1 MWQGDGWIF
10 ITFRQFGQLR
20 KPWPG
25 NQAPG
30 TRPCCS
36 RCGHVATV
44 SRREDYHQSPSL
56 SHCLIFADIWHSH
69 CFDDFANFAK
79 KKQYGYRKYRLHA
92 LQWVRNVKLL
102 STCIQHYTINNLQV
116 LCIWTYVAVEMPPQP
131 LPLPLL
137 LNRMSWGTHCQHRRC
152 STKCISRSQHS
163 SVSAQILT
171 RRQLSRPRPP
181 AAPSRRCEPEVLQ
194 RK

>member
-20 KPWPG
+20 KPRPG

-30 TRPCCS
+30 RPRPCCS

-44 SRREDYHQSPSL
+44 SRREDYWAVTITLTLPDICSYL
-56 SHCLIFADIWHSH
+56 AFALLWWF
-69 CFDDFANFAK
+69 CKFCK

-102 STCIQHYTINNLQV
+102 STCIQHYKINNLQV
-116 LCIWTYVAVEMPPQP
+116 LCIWTYVSVEMPP

-137 LNRMSWGTHCQHRRC
+137 LNRMSRGNHCQHP
-152 STKCISRSQHS
+152 QM
-163 SVSAQILT
+163 LY
-171 RRQLSRPRPP
+171 
-181 AAPSRRCEPEVLQ
+181 
-194 RK
+194 